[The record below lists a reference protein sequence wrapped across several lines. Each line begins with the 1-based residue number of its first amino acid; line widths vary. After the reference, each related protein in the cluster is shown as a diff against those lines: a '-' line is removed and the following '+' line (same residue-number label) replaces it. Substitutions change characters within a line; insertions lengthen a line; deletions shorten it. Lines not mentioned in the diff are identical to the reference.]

1 MKLAF
6 CVRGSDFP
14 LSLDDRFGRSD
25 KFCIVES
32 RTGERIKMVE
42 NTMKDLSGSAGVG
55 AVQLLFEEG
64 VEGLVAPHLGPTAE
78 DARKKVKMQLWD
90 QGDCKNIDDAIASWE
105 EGELKEILD
114 EEKPRGMYR
123 A

>member
-6 CVRGSDFP
+6 CVKGSDYP

-32 RTGERIKMVE
+32 RTGERLKLIE
-42 NTMKDLSGSAGVG
+42 NTMKDLSSSAGVG
-55 AVQLLFEEG
+55 AIQILFDEG
-64 VEGLVAPHLGPTAE
+64 VEGVVAPHLGPTAE
-78 DARKKVKMQLWD
+78 DARNKVNMKLWD
-90 QGDCKNIDDAIASWE
+90 QADCKTVDDALSSWE
-105 EGELKEILD
+105 EGTLKELTD
-114 EEKPRGMYR
+114 DEKPQGMYR

>member
-6 CVRGSDFP
+6 CVKGSDYP

-25 KFCIVES
+25 RFCLVES
-32 RTGERIKMVE
+32 RTGERLKIVE
-42 NTMKDLSGSAGVG
+42 NTMKDLSSSAGVG
-55 AVQLLFEEG
+55 AIQILFDEG

-78 DARKKVKMQLWD
+78 DARKKVHMKLWD
-90 QGDCKNIDDAIASWE
+90 QGDCKTVDDALSCWL
-105 EGELKEILD
+105 EGELKEIEE

>member
-6 CVRGSDFP
+6 CVKGSDYP

-32 RTGERIKMVE
+32 RTGERLEMVE

-55 AVQLLFEEG
+55 AVQILFEAG
-64 VEGLVAPHLGPTAE
+64 VEGLIAPRLGPTAE
-78 DARKKVKMQLWD
+78 DARKKVKMKLWD
-90 QGDCKNIDDAIASWE
+90 QGDCKTVDDALSCWQ
-105 EGELKEILD
+105 EGDLKEMKEDD
-114 EEKPRGMYR
+114 EPQGMYR